1 MFSRSI
7 IPNEILN
14 LIFAYVEKN
23 KVGIL
28 FINPIISWKKY
39 LYHYCDFEEDE
50 EKEGLAFHIYYF
62 SMYRTVYSKTQRP
75 RFH

>member
-28 FINPIISWKKY
+28 FINPIISWKRY
-39 LYHYCDFEEDE
+39 LHHYCDFEEE
-50 EKEGLAFHIYYF
+50 TEHRLSFHIYYF
-62 SMYRTVYSKTQRP
+62 SRYRTVYSKTSFP
-75 RFH
+75 LSK